1 MATSHLASKG
11 NMANPPGDRTTTRH
25 VPVFGLGAKTALWVV
40 IGTVV
45 MIGLFA
51 YLATAALSENTQRNL
66 QERVILAQM
75 TASYTDALIDNIE
88 NVLTHSAGE
97 QNWSDLPIASI
108 ALDQAY
114 HRLSPYASYVFLVD
128 AGGDV
133 LATQP
138 AAPAIKT
145 FKSIVPVISA
155 LNGTSFAI
163 SQVAQQFN
171 PLGPCV
177 VAATPIHN
185 SLGAVSGALVIILDF
200 TNPNIHAFSNPI
212 GLGQTGY
219 MDLVALDGRILASTR
234 PGRVGSESDHG
245 STLSGLIRDHR
256 QSVSA
261 CHDCHTPLP
270 QTSPQAEVLAFAP
283 LTRVQWGIAVHQS
296 EAEVFAPTRLMQTR
310 IIGLMVIMLAG
321 ALVLVYFTTRSVI
334 QPIQAL
340 TAATQRIAGGDL
352 DSPIQTK
359 GSDELGVLARSF
371 DAMRLRLKN
380 STEEIQAWNR
390 KLDARVQERTAAYE
404 AAARDNARLYAELQR
419 KEQLRGELLRRV
431 ISAQE
436 DERKRIARELHDET
450 SQSLTALMVGL
461 DTVHMAS
468 AQDIE
473 KANKHL
479 EGSKTIAASLLRNI
493 HRLVADLR
501 PSLLDDL
508 GLVPAIA
515 WYGEQR
521 LKPLGIKFSME
532 EDELAVR
539 LPPSIETALFRIF
552 QEAVTNIIRHAHATA
567 VVVKLARREGEV
579 VLMVSDNGCGFD
591 PQALEPADA
600 HGRGLGLGG
609 MQERASILGGE
620 FQLETGPGKGT
631 VITITLLVPE

>member
-1 MATSHLASKG
+1 MRRLTSPPTATLPG
-11 NMANPPGDRTTTRH
+11 NRTATRR

-88 NVLTHSAGE
+88 NVLTHTAGE
-97 QNWSDLPIASI
+97 QNWSNPQMAST

-114 HRLSPYASYVFLVD
+114 RRLSPYASHVFLLD

-133 LATQP
+133 VAAQP
-138 AAPAIKT
+138 EAPDIKT
-145 FKSIVPVISA
+145 FKSVIPVISV
-155 LNGTSFAI
+155 LNGTPFAI
-163 SQVAQQFN
+163 SQVAQQIVPSN
-171 PLGPCV
+171 PGV
-177 VAATPIHN
+177 VAASPIRN
-185 SLGAVSGALVIILDF
+185 SVGEVSGALAIILDF
-200 TNPNIHAFSNPI
+200 TNPNIRAFSNPI

-219 MDLVALDGRILASTR
+219 MDLVAFDGRILASTR
-234 PGRVGSESDHG
+234 PGRIGSESDHG

-270 QTSPQAEVLAFAP
+270 QTTPQEEVLAFAP
-283 LTRVQWGIAVHQS
+283 LTRVQWGVAVHQS
-296 EAEVFAPTRLMQTR
+296 EAEVFAPTRILQTR
-310 IIGLMVIMLAG
+310 IIGLMIIMLAS

-340 TAATQRIAGGDL
+340 TVATQRIAQGDL
-352 DSPIQTK
+352 DSPIQWQGK
-359 GSDELGVLARSF
+359 DEIGVLARSF
-371 DAMRLRLKN
+371 DEMRLRLKN

-390 KLDARVQERTAAYE
+390 ELDARVQERTAAYQ

-468 AQDIE
+468 AHDLEQ
-473 KANKHL
+473 ANKHL
-479 EGSKTIAASLLRNI
+479 DSCKSIAAALLQNI

-521 LKPLGIKFSME
+521 LKPLGIKFSMNE
-532 EDELAVR
+532 HDLAVR

-552 QEAVTNIIRHAHATA
+552 QEAITNIIRHAHATE
-567 VVVKLARREGEV
+567 VSVKLARRDNK
-579 VLMVSDNGCGFD
+579 VSLIVADNGRGFD
-591 PQALEPADA
+591 PDALEPADA
-600 HGRGLGLGG
+600 HGQGLGLRG
-609 MQERASILGGE
+609 MQERASILDGE
-620 FQLETGPGKGT
+620 FQLQTGLGKGT
-631 VITITLLVPE
+631 VITIIVPVPE